1 MTVGKAVDAILVSF
15 LFLAMAF
22 GAAGQVRAQTSPEQA
37 AQFVAAL
44 GHEAVGLQAATK
56 AQPPEKRMARDE
68 AENRNYGRVCDV
80 GAPRAKGEDG

>member
-44 GHEAVGLQAATK
+44 GHEAVGLQA
-56 AQPPEKRMARDE
+56 RRDRSGQR
-68 AENRNYGRVCDV
+68 RNIDDIGKCISACD
-80 GAPRAKGEDG
+80 